1 MRSPVFLLLLLLSTA
16 AFADTLKLTVT
27 SPDHQPV
34 PNARVVLHRPDNDQI
49 ADTGTTNATGA
60 AEFTLPAGEY
70 RVEVLAASF
79 AKSLSTISVSGETA
93 QSIELHLAG
102 AEQTIEVTSSGT
114 PVETVNSAASVSTVD
129 AGLLKNQQP
138 VAISDTMQFLPG
150 VVLGNTGQTGGLTS
164 MFVRGGESDYNKVI
178 VDGVPVNEVGG
189 FYNFGVTSMESVDR
203 LEFMRGPQSTL
214 YGSDAMSSVVQVFSA
229 EGSTPRPELR
239 LGADGGNF
247 STANGYGSLAG
258 AVGRFDFNLFADQ
271 FNSEGQGPND
281 AFSRSAQ
288 GANIGITLSPKVL
301 LRFRTR
307 HDNSFVGV
315 PGEWVFNGV
324 PLLPPD
330 LTEYA
335 HDNNFLASLALTI
348 TPSAHWRHTLNGF
361 EYNHQRYNADLVGTS
376 LCIPFYV
383 DCPFT
388 SNDHQNRAGFN
399 YQGEWT
405 PLTWTRT
412 TFGFDFENETG
423 WVDENYG
430 SPAQIH
436 GLRRNEGIYG
446 EQIVTW
452 KRLTATAGLRFV
464 HDEGFGN
471 KAVPRVALSLL
482 ALKGNET
489 FSGTHLRFSYA
500 QGYKEPSFEQSFGV
514 GAYFILPNPSL
525 QPEQSRTYEAGFDQS
540 FFHRYTLSA
549 TYFNNLF
556 HDLIEYQTLTPLFF
570 SQYINLNRATAQ
582 GAEVNFST
590 LLRHSIRLDASYTN
604 DSTKILYA
612 PLAVDPTEVAGAPLL
627 RRPKQLGSL
636 LLNYSGKRW
645 GGFVG
650 GSFVGPRP
658 DSDFLYGAVP
668 PINHDPGY
676 ALVNLGGWYAITSRV
691 SAYANVNNALDKQY
705 EQVAGYPAM
714 RRNFRAG
721 MRVRL
726 GGE

>member
-34 PNARVVLHRPDNDQI
+34 PNARVLLHRPDNDQI
-49 ADTGTTNATGA
+49 VTAGSTSGNGT
-60 AEFTLPAGEY
+60 AEFNVIAGEY
-70 RVEVLAASF
+70 RVEVLAPSF
-79 AKSLSTISVSGETA
+79 AKSTSTVSVSGETA
-93 QSIELHLAG
+93 NAIELHLAG
-102 AEQTIEVTSSGT
+102 ADQTIEVTSSGL
-114 PVETVNSAASVSTVD
+114 PIETVNSAASVSTVD
-129 AGLLKNQQP
+129 AEVLRNQQP
-138 VAISDTMQFLPG
+138 ISISDTMQFLPG
-150 VVLGNTGQTGGLTS
+150 VVLGDSGQTGGLTG

-178 VDGVPVNEVGG
+178 IDGVPVNEVGG
-189 FYNFGVTSMESVDR
+189 LYDFGATSLASADR

-229 EGSTPRPELR
+229 EGSTRTPELR
-239 LGADGGNF
+239 FGADGGNF
-247 STANGYGSLAG
+247 STAHGYGSLAG
-258 AVGRFDFNLFADQ
+258 AIGRFDYNFFGDQ
-271 FNSEGQGPND
+271 FNTNGQGPND
-281 AFSRSAQ
+281 AFSRSSM
-288 GANIGITLSPKVL
+288 GANLGVILSPKVL

-307 HDNSFVGV
+307 HENSWVGV

-348 TPSAHWRHTLNGF
+348 TPSAHWRHNINGF
-361 EYNHQRYNADLVGTS
+361 EYNHKRYNADPVGGS
-376 LCIPFYV
+376 CDFPYYLN
-383 DCPFT
+383 CPFT

-399 YQGEWT
+399 YQGEWM

-423 WVDENYG
+423 WVDENFG
-430 SPAQIH
+430 FPAQIH

-471 KAVPRVALSLL
+471 KAVPRVALSLV
-482 ALKGNET
+482 AMKGNQA

-500 QGYKEPSFEQSFGV
+500 QGYKEPSFEQAFGV
-514 GAYFILPNPSL
+514 GAYGILPNPGL
-525 QPEQSRTYEAGFDQS
+525 QPEESRTFEAGFDQS
-540 FFHRYTLSA
+540 FFHRYTLTA

-556 HDLIEYQTLTPLFF
+556 RNIIEFQSLTPLT

-582 GAEVNFST
+582 GAEVNFSA
-590 LLRHSIRLDASYTN
+590 RIRDSIRLDASYTN
-604 DSTKILYA
+604 DSTRILYA
-612 PLAVDPTEVAGAPLL
+612 PLATDPTEVAGAPLL

-645 GGFVG
+645 GGVIG
-650 GSFVGPRP
+650 GSFVGQRP
-658 DSDFLYGAVP
+658 DSDFLFGAVP
-668 PINHDPGY
+668 PVTHDPGY

-691 SAYANVNNALDKQY
+691 SVYANVDNALDKQY

-714 RRNFRAG
+714 RTNFRAG
-721 MRVRL
+721 MRFRI